1 MTQQTKQ
8 FWKSILNAN
17 DTNSSKRLITL
28 IISLHFILA
37 SFVIL
42 FLVCYVIMYL
52 PKGKVEKDLLVTLG
66 HVLEYDFYIIL
77 SGLGFITSEG
87 VVKMFVT
94 KNTPQIPNQYSY
106 GGYSGGYG
114 TYNPP
119 IPSPD
124 EGVPV
129 PPNSNNIP

>member
-1 MTQQTKQ
+1 MTRQTKN

-66 HVLEYDFYIIL
+66 DVLEYDFYIIL
-77 SGLGFITSEG
+77 AGLGFITSEG

-94 KNTPQIPNQYSY
+94 KNTPQMPNQYGY
-106 GGYSGGYG
+106 GGYGMYNP
-114 TYNPP
+114 NPP
-119 IPSPD
+119 IPNPD

-129 PPNSNNIP
+129 PPNQNNIP

>member
-1 MTQQTKQ
+1 MSPQSKQ

-52 PKGKVEKDLLVTLG
+52 PKGKVEKDLLVALG
-66 HVLEYDFYIIL
+66 KVLEYDFYIIL

-87 VVKMFVT
+87 VVKMFIT
-94 KNTPQIPNQYSY
+94 KNTPAPPMNQYD
-106 GGYSGGYG
+106 GYG
-114 TYNPP
+114 SYTPPPPTGPNP
-119 IPSPD
+119 
-124 EGVPV
+124 EE
-129 PPNSNNIP
+129 NIP